1 MCIRDSLNFDSEK
14 IKASNKKIDEVRNAL
29 GADEGAYFVPVVRKI
44 NQKDLTKYNNKGLN
58 VYGVEWLLN
67 QINTQFTVDE
77 YFTYLETVIAPVLEN
92 KGL

>member
-1 MCIRDSLNFDSEK
+1 MKK
-14 IKASNKKIDEVRNAL
+14 IKASNKKINEVREAL
-29 GADEGAYFVPVVRKI
+29 GADEGAYFVPVVMRLTFL
-44 NQKDLTKYNNKGLN
+44 KDLTKYNNKGLN

>member
-1 MCIRDSLNFDSEK
+1 MVRE
-14 IKASNKKIDEVRNAL
+14 ID
-29 GADEGAYFVPVVRKI
+29 
-44 NQKDLTKYNNKGLN
+44 QKDLTKYNNKGLN

-67 QINTQFTVDE
+67 QINTKFTVDE